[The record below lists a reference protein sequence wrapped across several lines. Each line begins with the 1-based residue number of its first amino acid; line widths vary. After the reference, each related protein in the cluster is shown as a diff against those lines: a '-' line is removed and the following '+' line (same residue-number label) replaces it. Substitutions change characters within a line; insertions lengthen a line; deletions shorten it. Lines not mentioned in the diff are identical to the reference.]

1 MSESEDGRPP
11 VLCSF
16 CGKRPN
22 EARTL
27 VQGPGVCICDECVD
41 LSQEILEEETR
52 SAAGKAAARTAQGP
66 EQGLRCS
73 FCGAGQWE
81 PGVYLVAARYVCICG
96 ECVKLAADVCGDQ
109 QRRIATPDE

>member
-22 EARTL
+22 EVRTL

-41 LSQEILEEETR
+41 LCQEILEEERR
-52 SAAGKAAARTAQGP
+52 SSAGKAATGTTQGS
-66 EQGLRCS
+66 EQGLSCS
-73 FCGAGQWE
+73 FCGARPGEQ
-81 PGVYLVAARYVCICG
+81 GVYVIAGRYVCICS
-96 ECVKLAADVCGDQ
+96 ECVTLAADVCGDQ
-109 QRRIATPDE
+109 RRRIATPDE